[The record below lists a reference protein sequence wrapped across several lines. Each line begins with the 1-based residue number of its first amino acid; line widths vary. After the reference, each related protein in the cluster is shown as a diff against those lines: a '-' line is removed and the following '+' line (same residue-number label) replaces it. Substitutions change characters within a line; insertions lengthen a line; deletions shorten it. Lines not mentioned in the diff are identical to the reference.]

1 MEKNEKLAGLAFL
14 LLMGG
19 LGLAVLFIV
28 LFAELAEEVMEK
40 EVAQFDN
47 YVINGMEAVASKTLD
62 KVMFIFTEMGSVWF
76 LTALSLVVLVVL
88 GVKMKDKWGMLFF
101 IIAVGGGSLLTIVL
115 KNLYVRERPSINP
128 DIDAIG
134 YSFPSG
140 HSMGSLIFY
149 GFVIYLVIR
158 TRQRSWIRWLFVA
171 ILSMLIIMIG
181 SSRIY
186 LGAHFPSDVLGGYI
200 AGLIWLILNLVALEW
215 IQWHSRS
222 SVPPVYALRKL
233 LGPLYR
239 TVRTKLPFFN
249 KQSGRGNFKK

>member
-1 MEKNEKLAGLAFL
+1 MEKNEKMAGLAFL
-14 LLMGG
+14 LLFGG
-19 LGLAVLFIV
+19 LGLAALFIT
-28 LFAELAEEVMEK
+28 LFAELAEEVIEK

-47 YVINGMEAVASKTLD
+47 FIINGMEARASGTLD
-62 KVMFIFTEMGSVWF
+62 NVMFVFTEMGSVWF
-76 LTALSLVVLVVL
+76 LTVLSLVVLVVL
-88 GVKMKDKWGMLFF
+88 GFKMKDKWGMLFF
-101 IIAVGGGSLLTIVL
+101 IIAVGGGSLLTVLL

-158 TRQRSWIRWLFVA
+158 TPHRPWIKWMTVA
-171 ILSMLIIMIG
+171 ILSVLIIMIG

-186 LGAHFPSDVLGGYI
+186 LGAHFPSDVLGGYM
-200 AGLIWLILNLVALEW
+200 AGLIWLILSLVALEW
-215 IQWHSRS
+215 IQWHGRS

-239 TVRTKLPFFN
+239 TVRTKIPFFN
-249 KQSGRGNFKK
+249 K

>member
-14 LLMGG
+14 LLLGG
-19 LGLAVLFIV
+19 LGLAALFIV

-40 EVAQFDN
+40 ELGQFDSSIIDSFGAIAGGTMDN
-47 YVINGMEAVASKTLD
+47 
-62 KVMFIFTEMGSVWF
+62 VMFIITETGSAWF
-76 LTALSLVVLVVL
+76 LTMLSILVLIVL

-101 IIAVGGGSLLTIVL
+101 AIAVGGGSLLTLLL
-115 KNLYVRERPSINP
+115 KNVYDRQRPSINAE
-128 DIDAIG
+128 IDAVG

-149 GFVIYLVIR
+149 GFVIYLVVR
-158 TRQRSWIRWLFVA
+158 THQRRWIEWLTVT
-171 ILSMLIIMIG
+171 LLGMLILLIG

-186 LGAHFPSDVLGGYI
+186 LGAHFPSDVLAGYA
-200 AGLIWLILNLVALEW
+200 AGLIWLILSLIALEW

-222 SVPPVYALRKL
+222 PVPPVQALRKL

-239 TVRTKLPFFN
+239 TVRTKIPFF
-249 KQSGRGNFKK
+249 R

>member
-1 MEKNEKLAGLAFL
+1 MKKSDKMAGLAFL
-14 LLMGG
+14 LLIAG
-19 LGLAVLFIV
+19 LGIAALFIV

-40 EVAQFDN
+40 EFGLFDRA
-47 YVINGMEAVASKTLD
+47 IIGLMEAGSGSTMD
-62 KVMFIFTEMGSVWF
+62 NVMFIFTEMGSVWF
-76 LTALSLVVLVVL
+76 LTVLSIIVLAVL
-88 GVKMKDKWGMLFF
+88 GFKMKDKWGMLFF
-101 IIAVGGGSLLTIVL
+101 IIAVGGGSLLTVLL
-115 KNLYVRERPSINP
+115 KNLYIRERPSINP

-149 GFVIYLVIR
+149 GFLIYLIIR

-171 ILSMLIIMIG
+171 ILTMLIVMIG

-200 AGLIWLILNLVALEW
+200 AGLIWLILSLIALEW

-222 SVPPVYALRKL
+222 PVPPVHALRKL

-239 TVRTKLPFFN
+239 TVRAKLAFFTD
-249 KQSGRGNFKK
+249 

>member
-1 MEKNEKLAGLAFL
+1 MKKNEKMAGLAFL
-14 LLMGG
+14 LLLGG
-19 LGLAVLFIV
+19 LGLAALFIA
-28 LFAELAEEVMEK
+28 LFTELAEEVIDK

-47 YVINGMEAVASKTLD
+47 FIINGMEARASETLD
-62 KVMFIFTEMGSVWF
+62 KVMFVFTEMGSVWF
-76 LTALSLVVLVVL
+76 LTVLSLVVLGVL
-88 GVKMKDKWGMLFF
+88 GFKMKDKWGALFF
-101 IIAVGGGSLLTIVL
+101 VIAVGGGSLLTVLL

-158 TRQRSWIRWLFVA
+158 TQHRPWIKWMTVA
-171 ILSMLIIMIG
+171 LLSALIIMIG

-186 LGAHFPSDVLGGYI
+186 LGAHFPSDVLGGYM

-215 IQWHSRS
+215 IQWHGRS
-222 SVPPVYALRKL
+222 SVPPVHALRKL

-239 TVRTKLPFFN
+239 TVRTKIPFFN
-249 KQSGRGNFKK
+249 K

>member
-1 MEKNEKLAGLAFL
+1 MKKSDKMAGLAFL
-14 LLMGG
+14 LLIGG
-19 LGLAVLFIV
+19 LGIAALFIV

-40 EVAQFDN
+40 EFGLFDRA
-47 YVINGMEAVASKTLD
+47 IIGLMEAGSGSTMD
-62 KVMFIFTEMGSVWF
+62 NVMFIFTEMGSVWF
-76 LTALSLVVLVVL
+76 LTVLSIIVLAVL
-88 GVKMKDKWGMLFF
+88 GFKMKDKWGMLFF
-101 IIAVGGGSLLTIVL
+101 IIAVGGGSLLTVLL

-149 GFVIYLVIR
+149 GFLIYLIIR
-158 TRQRSWIRWLFVA
+158 MRQRSWIRWLLVA
-171 ILSMLIIMIG
+171 ILTMLIVMIG

-200 AGLIWLILNLVALEW
+200 AGLIWLILSLIALEW

-222 SVPPVYALRKL
+222 PVPPVHALRKL

-239 TVRTKLPFFN
+239 TVRAKLPFFTD
-249 KQSGRGNFKK
+249 